1 MSIIVWIFN
10 WICWKN
16 SCCCCDFLHNPINK
30 RIAWWFCF
38 CFLWGII
45 ACCISA
51 FVTINRFGFALEGA
65 RCAVDRMYYDSKYG
79 QMKLSQP
86 RWEGFNDIS
95 NILNYFDIFIENVT
109 KSDYYDLLIPNEW
122 KNTYNKTII
131 RQIDGYFN
139 QSFINAMESLSDEN
153 DIKEI
158 NEYILPFSIRYSKIA
173 QNIWQIKNAINQ
185 GKDIKELKDYF
196 LHNNFDEIKDDFLDK
211 FYYYSNTGKASLNVL
226 TMIYYCILV
235 TAIFASG
242 VCMILFV
249 CLKRQGYLLQIMHVL
264 WNIIRFFIISL
275 FLYGTAYGIFFL
287 VLSDV
292 IAYLKFIFG
301 KENLN
306 LDKPYLLPAKNNG
319 TQFLNFCLLGDNTN
333 YKSKI
338 NSIISSSLNNFFIN
352 YKELSDLFSDD
363 NKPRVADENNNA
375 KSEAENMVE
384 LMKKN
389 FELLEK
395 NLKENLTKEGL
406 DELTKRAVSDSGLYG
421 TFDCGFL
428 KSDLQHL
435 FRTIYDA
442 SVESRILCALSLC
455 SSFFGAIAV
464 YFFLLVM
471 HHYDNDLFFDRGKNI
486 FTGFDGF
493 RGRTRNKN
501 MNDPEFKKR
510 KMRTEI
516 EITSDDEEENS
527 GNKKM
532 SKTNFKY

>member
-1 MSIIVWIFN
+1 M
-10 WICWKN
+10 
-16 SCCCCDFLHNPINK
+16 
-30 RIAWWFCF
+30 
-38 CFLWGII
+38 
-45 ACCISA
+45 
-51 FVTINRFGFALEGA
+51 
-65 RCAVDRMYYDSKYG
+65 DRMYYDSKYG

-86 RWEGFNDIS
+86 RWEGFKDIS

-196 LHNNFDEIKDDFLDK
+196 LHNNFVEIKDDFLDK

-235 TAIFASG
+235 IAIFASG

-333 YKSKI
+333 YKF
-338 NSIISSSLNNFFIN
+338 N
-352 YKELSDLFSDD
+352 E
-363 NKPRVADENNNA
+363 
-375 KSEAENMVE
+375 
-384 LMKKN
+384 KK
-389 FELLEK
+389 F
-395 NLKENLTKEGL
+395 
-406 DELTKRAVSDSGLYG
+406 
-421 TFDCGFL
+421 
-428 KSDLQHL
+428 
-435 FRTIYDA
+435 
-442 SVESRILCALSLC
+442 
-455 SSFFGAIAV
+455 
-464 YFFLLVM
+464 
-471 HHYDNDLFFDRGKNI
+471 
-486 FTGFDGF
+486 
-493 RGRTRNKN
+493 
-501 MNDPEFKKR
+501 
-510 KMRTEI
+510 
-516 EITSDDEEENS
+516 
-527 GNKKM
+527 
-532 SKTNFKY
+532 